1 MHLYDTLWTTEWD
14 NTRKVVPCHAITPLT
29 HSLYAHHQWIT
40 WNYYLKVTTTCFIV
54 SFSQTIQCFETM
66 TKQKEYFL
74 RLWRMSRTIFLF
86 PFLVPMS
93 FFFWY
98 HLMPQFHV
106 WSPPTPPSPG
116 STIHCSFICLTWSP
130 VVCRTFSLHP
140 SSLPAPLDYCL
151 FPWHQQQQNTELE
164 QASTCSSSNGYTT
177 SATSLP
183 PLFLDSF
190 LEPQAG
196 APFIFGDHSGS
207 NNQNSNHNN
216 NHSNHHTLNHVGSN
230 SYTTT
235 SLPSNHVRLPPF
247 CSIWVTYFISF
258 CQRKVKQK
266 STLRS
271 QVKNHTDILIFNR
284 CIAN

>member
-1 MHLYDTLWTTEWD
+1 MSCNNTLNSLIVCSSSVNNMKLLPQSDYHLFHRLFLTNNPMLWNDDKTK
-14 NTRKVVPCHAITPLT
+14 RIL
-29 HSLYAHHQWIT
+29 
-40 WNYYLKVTTTCFIV
+40 
-54 SFSQTIQCFETM
+54 SQTL
-66 TKQKEYFL
+66 KNVSHHFL
-74 RLWRMSRTIFLF
+74 T
-86 PFLVPMS
+86 PFFGSHV

-151 FPWHQQQQNTELE
+151 FPWHQQQQNMQLE

-258 CQRKVKQK
+258 CQSKVKQK